1 MVSKRFLIIAV
12 IMLAI
17 ACVNY
22 AQGVLLKQQIV
33 SESGEVL
40 KSEIITGYI
49 TINISDN
56 LIVINKDGSE
66 QRLEKVGWWDF
77 ESSKWGVDSL
87 TFAFVMIGD
96 MRRDIL
102 WSPEE
107 GWLAHTAGVDRWLKY
122 YYHVDNPPKEK
133 ALTEDEKH
141 PDPPKGGWRL
151 IYYMGQETKDY
162 FSKKYDLDFN
172 DMSTI
177 SQIDEKYEA
186 YQKKKKAK
194 NQSSK

>member
-1 MVSKRFLIIAV
+1 MVLKRLLTIAV
-12 IMLAI
+12 IILAI
-17 ACVNY
+17 ASVNY
-22 AQGVLLKQQIV
+22 AQGVLLKQQIIT
-33 SESGEVL
+33 ESGEVL

-49 TINISDN
+49 TVSILDN
-56 LIVINKDGSE
+56 LIIINKDGSE
-66 QRLEKVGWWDF
+66 QRLENVGWWDY

-87 TFAFVMIGD
+87 TFAYVMIGD

-102 WSPEE
+102 WSSEE

-122 YYHVDNPPKEK
+122 YYHVDNPPKTEVK
-133 ALTEDEKH
+133 TEDEKY

-151 IYYMGQETKDY
+151 IYYMDQETKDH

-172 DMSTI
+172 DMTTT

-186 YQKKKKAK
+186 YQQKKKAK